1 MLSAAF
7 ITRASQMV
15 LVVKNPPA
23 DAGNVRLRFNPWVR
37 KIPWRKAWQPTPV
50 FVPGESHRQR
60 SLAVYSPWGHKESD
74 RTEPLST
81 HTSKGPFVC
90 KLSSFQNYV
99 IVVFVLV
106 DFYAKKIPLCMSV
119 FWEGTQVDCHLKS
132 CVALVGIM

>member
-74 RTEPLST
+74 RTEAT
-81 HTSKGPFVC
+81 
-90 KLSSFQNYV
+90 
-99 IVVFVLV
+99 
-106 DFYAKKIPLCMSV
+106 
-119 FWEGTQVDCHLKS
+119 
-132 CVALVGIM
+132 